1 MLGQRLL
8 VLRDL
13 VALGQ
18 VGIKVILAREAGN
31 RTHPAVQRQR
41 RLDGQFDGRTIQHR
55 QRPRQT
61 QADRANVAVRLRAE
75 AGGAAAEDLGRG
87 GQLDVYF
94 QADHRLVPTAN
105 PGDPRPFRPHHKRDP
120 RTPTTCFPND
130 YYTNRVEVHFI
141 TYANPIRLDPGIPRI
156 HYHEVEV
163 STYPL
168 FQYPPY
174 CLALASRML
183 EVAEQHNLDL
193 LHVHYAIPHSISA
206 MLAKDMLAPVRRLPF
221 ITTLHGTDITLVGAD
236 RSYFP
241 ITKFSIEK
249 SDGITSISEYLRR
262 QTVDVFGVR
271 NDIRVITN
279 FVNCDLYAPDREK
292 AMAKCY
298 APADVKLLIHVSNFR
313 PVKRVQDC
321 VRILAEV
328 VRRAPAHLLMVGDGP
343 ERGPAEYLAREL
355 GVERHVS
362 FLGKQ
367 NHVERIIPLA
377 HALLMPSELESFGLA
392 ALEGMA
398 CGVPAVATRV
408 GGVPELIT
416 DGVDGYLEASGGHRR
431 AGRARDRAGDGR
443 RTARPRL
450 AGGAPDRHGAFLRG

>member
-1 MLGQRLL
+1 MRIGITCYPTYGGSGIVATELGLE
-8 VLRDL
+8 
-13 VALGQ
+13 
-18 VGIKVILAREAGN
+18 LAN
-31 RTHPAVQRQR
+31 RGH
-41 RLDGQFDGRTIQHR
+41 
-55 QRPRQT
+55 
-61 QADRANVAVRLRAE
+61 
-75 AGGAAAEDLGRG
+75 
-87 GQLDVYF
+87 
-94 QADHRLVPTAN
+94 
-105 PGDPRPFRPHHKRDP
+105 
-120 RTPTTCFPND
+120 
-130 YYTNRVEVHFI
+130 EVHFI

-174 CLALASRML
+174 CLALASRMA
-183 EVAEQHNLDL
+183 EVAELHGLDL

-221 ITTLHGTDITLVGAD
+221 ITTLHGTDNTLVGTD

-241 ITKFSIEK
+241 ITKYSIEK
-249 SDGITSISEYLRR
+249 SDGITSISEYLRQ

-279 FVNCDLYAPDREK
+279 FVNCDVYKPDREK
-292 AMAKCY
+292 ALAKCY
-298 APADVKLLIHVSNFR
+298 APSEGKLLIHVSNFR

-328 VRRAPAHLLMVGDGP
+328 VRHAPAHLLMVGDGP
-343 ERGPAEYLAREL
+343 ERAPAEHLAREL
-355 GVERHVS
+355 KVERHVS

-377 HALLMPSELESFGLA
+377 HVLLMPSDLESFGLV
-392 ALEGMA
+392 ALEAMA
-398 CGVPAVATRV
+398 CGVPPVATRV

-416 DGVDGYLEASGGHRR
+416 DSMDGYLEAVGDIAAQAARVVGLLTDDELHARLSG
-431 AGRARDRAGDGR
+431 AAR
-443 RTARPRL
+443 RTATERFCT
-450 AGGAPDRHGAFLRG
+450 DRIIPLYEQYYEDVCSRE